1 MLEFL
6 PMKTLFTF
14 ARTLL
19 ARNEGPSLVDD
30 LVVLALVAVA
40 VAACVSQTPAHP
52 PESSPA
58 ILASN

>member
-1 MLEFL
+1 
-6 PMKTLFTF
+6 MKTLFSF

-52 PESSPA
+52 TESSPA